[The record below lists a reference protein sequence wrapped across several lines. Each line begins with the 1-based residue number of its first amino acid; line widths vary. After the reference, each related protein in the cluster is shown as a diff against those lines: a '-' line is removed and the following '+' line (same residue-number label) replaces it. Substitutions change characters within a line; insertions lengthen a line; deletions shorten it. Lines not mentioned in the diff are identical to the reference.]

1 VLGATVC
8 NALVPLPSNTLLA
21 AKVDAPVPPSATA
34 KSVIPEIEP
43 PAIVGVLIVGEVS
56 VLFVRVVVAVLS
68 ATVAAVTNA
77 VVAT

>member
-21 AKVDAPVPPSATA
+21 AKVEAPVPPSATA

-43 PAIVGVLIVGEVS
+43 PEIVGVLIVGVLRTGLVKVLFVS
-56 VLFVRVVVAVLS
+56 VLVFVLS
-68 ATVAAVTNA
+68 AKT
-77 VVAT
+77 